1 MISVLVNLIKKKK
14 NYRGMTTS
22 YFPST
27 CLAWSFA

>member
-1 MISVLVNLIKKKK
+1 
-14 NYRGMTTS
+14 MTTS